1 MSKLKSVSYSTQ
13 CMTTKA
19 FVNTANNISQFKF
32 QKQLINICGHCIQVS
47 DCFVKLVKIIKGRNN
62 TVDSFWINL
71 QGCRRIHDSF
81 QVIVI
86 YIYIVLD
93 FSKVICHSIFQR
105 GSIVQN

>member
-1 MSKLKSVSYSTQ
+1 M
-13 CMTTKA
+13 
-19 FVNTANNISQFKF
+19 
-32 QKQLINICGHCIQVS
+32 
-47 DCFVKLVKIIKGRNN
+47 KIIKGRNN

-81 QVIVI
+81 QVRVI

-105 GSIVQN
+105 GSIVQNSEALESSIWIKISGFSIH